1 MIIIFNRV
9 TFVRKIIYKSGD
21 PISLL
26 FVFYEKKE
34 GKSTVQSQRE
44 LLLIKFSHC
53 YLLSCEITTK
63 ESIFSFFRL

>member
-9 TFVRKIIYKSGD
+9 TFVRKIIYKSD

-34 GKSTVQSQRE
+34 GKSAVQSQRE
-44 LLLIKFSHC
+44 LLLIKFSRC
-53 YLLSCEITTK
+53 YLFSCEITTK